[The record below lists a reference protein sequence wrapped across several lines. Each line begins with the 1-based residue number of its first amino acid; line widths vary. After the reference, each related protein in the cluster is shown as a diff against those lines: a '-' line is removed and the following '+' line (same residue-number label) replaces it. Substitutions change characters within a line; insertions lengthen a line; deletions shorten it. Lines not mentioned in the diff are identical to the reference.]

1 MRSRSHAQ
9 PALILQDMLLF
20 YATVVSALF
29 GGSSSV
35 RPEVKCNGGSLTFPI
50 HLTPPLFNGQLYFT
64 PSTGGRSRLLMDKGE
79 AKHPRIKVQSGSLR
93 LIQLTEMDE
102 GIFSISRD
110 NGERQHAVTLTIIAC
125 VDEVMRD
132 YGGRY
137 STKVPREAEFLEFTP
152 LHGVDQLK
160 VLWNRSDPQAIN
172 GGRGQINRNFYEIGN
187 LNQADMGYYIFRGKD
202 NNLLIRIKLIVKEL
216 RRYYNTKVYDEVL
229 IENPMAIRLWT
240 AAFTPVGEKENQ
252 TLMSGGRL
260 LREEELDS
268 YSVGF
273 AGRLRSVGGGVQIYP
288 VQITDSGTFAFRD
301 RRGHLFQTAELVVD
315 PDSFPTLPLVGLI
328 VGILFALIF
337 CCCCVRKCCCK
348 KRAEFAP
355 QAAAPPAVCLHDTNQ
370 PGCPS
375 YYAAPARDPSTPYSM
390 SSLVPREHTT
400 ISLEPLVAPPGGEG
414 VNATPS
420 LATNFLSSD
429 TEPTFQLKGPQYAPP
444 LSSSSAFSDVYT
456 SDKLNF
462 L

>member
-1 MRSRSHAQ
+1 
-9 PALILQDMLLF
+9 MLLF

-216 RRYYNTKVYDEVL
+216 RRYYNTKVHDEVL

-240 AAFTPVGEKENQ
+240 VAFTPVGEKENQ

>member
-1 MRSRSHAQ
+1 
-9 PALILQDMLLF
+9 
-20 YATVVSALF
+20 
-29 GGSSSV
+29 
-35 RPEVKCNGGSLTFPI
+35 
-50 HLTPPLFNGQLYFT
+50 
-64 PSTGGRSRLLMDKGE
+64 
-79 AKHPRIKVQSGSLR
+79 
-93 LIQLTEMDE
+93 
-102 GIFSISRD
+102 
-110 NGERQHAVTLTIIAC
+110 
-125 VDEVMRD
+125 
-132 YGGRY
+132 
-137 STKVPREAEFLEFTP
+137 
-152 LHGVDQLK
+152 
-160 VLWNRSDPQAIN
+160 
-172 GGRGQINRNFYEIGN
+172 
-187 LNQADMGYYIFRGKD
+187 
-202 NNLLIRIKLIVKEL
+202 
-216 RRYYNTKVYDEVL
+216 
-229 IENPMAIRLWT
+229 MANRLWT

-260 LREEELDS
+260 VREEELDS

-315 PDSFPTLPLVGLI
+315 PDPFSTLSLVGLI

-390 SSLVPREHTT
+390 SSLVSREHTT

-414 VNATPS
+414 VNAAPS